1 MEDIRNKIL
10 AENLLK
16 HAIQLKKEEK
26 ILIEV
31 IGIEGIPLAKELVNL
46 ATNMGALPVF
56 NIIDETVLRALLEQA
71 TKEQIENYAK
81 YDLIKM
87 KQMDAYIGI
96 RSGKQEAFQGVN
108 NQKMEMYQ
116 TLYTQPVHF
125 EERVKHTRWCVLR
138 YPNEEM
144 AKMNQCSL
152 EELKTYYFQVCNMDY
167 EKMKVAMEPLQEF
180 MNQTDKVHILGENTD
195 LTFSIKGIHAEKYF
209 GTFNIPDGE
218 VASAPVK
225 ESVNGY
231 ITYNTKST
239 YQGITFE
246 NIYLEFKDG
255 KIIKATAGDKTEE
268 LNHILNVD
276 EGARYIGE
284 FAIGVNPYIEKAV
297 GDTLF
302 DEKIKGSFH
311 FTPGNCLEES
321 NNKNQSAI
329 HWDLVCIQN
338 PEYGGGEIWFDD
350 ILIRKDGRFVV
361 EKLWP
366 LNPENLVNNK

>member
-1 MEDIRNKIL
+1 MEDIRNEML

-16 HAIQLKKEEK
+16 HSIQLKKEEK

-31 IGIEGIPLAKELVNL
+31 IGTEGIPLAKELVKL
-46 ATNMGALPVF
+46 ATNMGALPIF

-116 TLYTQPVHF
+116 TLYTLPVHF

-138 YPNEEM
+138 YPNEKM

-218 VASAPVK
+218 VATAPVK

-276 EGARYIGE
+276 EGARYIEE

-311 FTPGNCLEES
+311 FTPGNCLEE
-321 NNKNQSAI
+321 NNKKNQSAI

-366 LNPENLVNNK
+366 LNPENLVNNQ